1 MTYHQIYIRS
11 LILYR
16 KKESKKMKCIHCGAE
31 NLFIS
36 KGKTKDG
43 TLVIAKCK
51 KCGKTMKVSQ
61 EEWDE
66 YRNNNPVTKNINIKN
81 KNEENIKSLEIND
94 ETMNN
99 SDIEKTIISVNDN
112 IVNTIDK
119 NISVNDCITL
129 LSSHI
134 SKISEANYTVDTS
147 NGVKTVNFVIQLG
160 TKG

>member
-1 MTYHQIYIRS
+1 
-11 LILYR
+11 
-16 KKESKKMKCIHCGAE
+16 MKCIHCGAE

-81 KNEENIKSLEIND
+81 KNEDINNKKEDIKSSKIID